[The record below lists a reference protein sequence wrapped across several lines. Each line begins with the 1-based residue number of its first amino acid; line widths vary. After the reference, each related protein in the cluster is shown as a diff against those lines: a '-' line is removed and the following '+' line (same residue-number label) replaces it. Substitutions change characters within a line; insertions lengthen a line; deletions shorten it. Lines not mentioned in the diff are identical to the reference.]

1 MAERDDTDRP
11 SPEALLEQVNREHRG
26 RLKIF
31 LGAAP
36 GVGKTYAMLRTAQ
49 YRRREGLDVVVGV
62 VETHGR
68 RETEAFVRG
77 LETIPRQKV
86 EYRGLH
92 FEEMDI
98 DAILRRRPKLV
109 LVDEL
114 AHTNVPGS
122 RHPKRHQDVTEI
134 LDAGIDVY
142 STLNIQHLESL
153 NDVIARIAGI
163 QVRETVP
170 DSVLQKADEI
180 EVIDLPPQELMQRLS
195 EGKVYIPDQAKRAM
209 ANFFSPGNLTALREL
224 ALRYAAERVDEQMLN
239 YMRAHAIP
247 GPWPTRERI
256 MVCIGPNTFAQRLVR
271 TAKRA
276 AERRQAP
283 WLVTY
288 VETSHHQ
295 TLSDETKDLVSQ
307 ALRLAEQ
314 LGAETAV
321 LTGEN
326 VAQEIL
332 TCARQRNVSQIIVG
346 KSHRSGWWRLFAE
359 SPTDALLTRGQ
370 TFDVLVITS
379 DEDKQGA
386 AKQPAA
392 AVTGRKAALPWKDYA
407 FALAMAAAAL
417 GAAFFGDVAL
427 QLSNL
432 ALIFMAA
439 VLAAGARGGLGP
451 SLLVSLISFLAYTF
465 FFKEP
470 RYTLQIV
477 NTQDIFEFAAF
488 LAAAVATGQYT
499 ASVRR
504 QVLAT
509 KHSARRTANLY
520 DFSRKIAGA
529 AVIDDVL
536 WAVVHHVASTIQ
548 GRALV
553 LMRKDTGLEIV
564 AGYPPED
571 QLDTVSAAAAN
582 WAWNHGKT
590 AGRGSGTLPG
600 AEWLF
605 LPLRTARGPVGV
617 MGVAMAGKDKLLSSE
632 QTRLLDALAGQAAVA
647 IERTTL
653 VSDIEQARLLTET
666 ERLRSAL
673 LSSISHDLRTPLV
686 AITGSVTS
694 LLSFWPTF
702 TAETREELLL
712 TIQDE
717 ADRLNRFVQNLLD
730 MTRLGSG
737 ALQPRLDWVD
747 IQDIIGSALE
757 RLKKQVITRPLD
769 IQIDPDLP
777 LLHLDFALIEQ
788 VLINILDNACKYS
801 PAGSRITI
809 RVHLEKRRMLVSVI
823 DQGPGIPE
831 GERDRVFDMFYRV
844 KTTGQQTTGT
854 GLGLAICRGI
864 VEAHGGTVA
873 AATAGSGHG
882 TEITVSLPVAEAPPL
897 PSHLDAPDGGD
908 PDEDDAQ
915 FPDAAGAESHAIEAL
930 VDDVTAA
937 GAGPPEDGDGGG
949 GRPHV

>member
-1 MAERDDTDRP
+1 MAERDASERP
-11 SPEALLEQVNREHRG
+11 SPEALLEEVNREHRG

-49 YRRREGLDVVVGV
+49 YRRREGLDIVVGV

-68 RETEAFVRG
+68 RETEQFVRG

-98 DAILRRRPKLV
+98 DSILRRRPKIV

-122 RHPKRHQDVTEI
+122 RHPKRHQDVSEI
-134 LDAGIDVY
+134 LEAGIDVY

-209 ANFFSPGNLTALREL
+209 NNFFTPGNLTALREL
-224 ALRYAAERVDEQMLN
+224 ALRYAAERVDEQMLS

-256 MVCIGPNTFAQRLVR
+256 MVCIGTDAVAFRLVR
-271 TAKRA
+271 TGKRA

-283 WLVTY
+283 WLVAY
-288 VETSHHQ
+288 VETSSHQ
-295 TLSDETKDLVSQ
+295 ALPDEVKDQISS

-314 LGAETAV
+314 LGAETTV
-321 LTGEN
+321 LTGED
-326 VAQEIL
+326 VIQEIL

-346 KSHRSGWWRLFAE
+346 KSHRPSWQRFIWD
-359 SPTDALLTRGQ
+359 SPTEGLLSRGQ

-379 DEDKQGA
+379 DEQSNTPKTTATTLKPTKD
-386 AKQPAA
+386 
-392 AVTGRKAALPWKDYA
+392 LPWRDYTWT
-407 FALAMAAAAL
+407 LAMAGAAL
-417 GAAFFGDVAL
+417 GAAFFGDAVL
-427 QLSNL
+427 HLSNL
-432 ALIFMAA
+432 ALVFMVA
-439 VLAAGARGGLGP
+439 VLVAGITGGLGP
-451 SLLVSLISFLAYTF
+451 SILVSLISFLAYTY

-470 RYTLQIV
+470 RYTLAV
-477 NTQDIFEFAAF
+477 YNWGDIFEFSAF
-488 LAAAVATGQYT
+488 LGAALVTGNYT
-499 ASVRR
+499 AAVRR

-509 KHSARRTANLY
+509 KHGARRTANLY

-529 AVIDDVL
+529 AVLDDVL

-553 LMRKDTGLEIV
+553 LMRKETGLEIV
-564 AGYPPED
+564 AGFPPED
-571 QLDTVSAAAAN
+571 QLDTVSNAAAQ

-590 AGRGSGTLPG
+590 AGRGSATLPG

-617 MGVAMAGKDKLLSSE
+617 LGVAMQGPDKLVSPE
-632 QTRLLDALAGQAAVA
+632 QNRLLDALAGQAAVA
-647 IERTTL
+647 IERTML
-653 VSDIEQARLLTET
+653 VSEIEQQRLLTET
-666 ERLRSAL
+666 ERLRAAL

-686 AITGSVTS
+686 AITGSVTT
-694 LLSFWPTF
+694 LLSPDVNIDTD
-702 TAETREELLL
+702 TRHELLQ
-712 TIQDE
+712 TILDE
-717 ADRLNRFVQNLLD
+717 AERLNRFVQNLLD

-747 IQDIIGSALE
+747 LLDIIGSALE
-757 RLKKQVITRPLD
+757 RLKKQIASRPLD
-769 IQIDPDLP
+769 LEIDEGELP
-777 LLHLDFALIEQ
+777 LLHLDFVLIEQ
-788 VLINILDNACKYS
+788 VLVNIIDNACKYS
-801 PAGSRITI
+801 PPGSRII
-809 RVHLEKRRMLVSVI
+809 LRAKREGKRVTVSVT
-823 DQGPGIPE
+823 DEGPGIVE
-831 GERDRVFDMFYRV
+831 NERERVFDMFYRV
-844 KTTGQQTTGT
+844 KSTGQQSMGT

-864 VEAHGGTVA
+864 VEAHGGTVSA
-873 AATAGSGHG
+873 SSGKLGRG
-882 TEITVSLPVAEAPPL
+882 TVISISLPVADAPPL
-897 PSHLDAPDGGD
+897 PAHLDEQDC
-908 PDEDDAQ
+908 DE
-915 FPDAAGAESHAIEAL
+915 SL
-930 VDDVTAA
+930 
-937 GAGPPEDGDGGG
+937 
-949 GRPHV
+949 

>member
-1 MAERDDTDRP
+1 MAERDDKDRDRP

-49 YRRREGLDVVVGV
+49 FRRREGVDIVAGV

-68 RETEAFVRG
+68 RETEAFLRG
-77 LETIPRQKV
+77 LETIPRQKI

-122 RHPKRHQDVTEI
+122 RHPKRHQDVTEL

-153 NDVIARIAGI
+153 NDVIIRIAGI

-180 EVIDLPPQELMQRLS
+180 EVIDLPPQELMQRMS
-195 EGKVYIPDQAKRAM
+195 EGKVYIPDQARRAM
-209 ANFFSPGNLTALREL
+209 QNFFSPGNLTALREL
-224 ALRYAAERVDEQMLN
+224 ALRYAAERVDEQMLS

-256 MVCIGPNTFAQRLVR
+256 MVCIGTDAVAFRLVR
-271 TAKRA
+271 TGKRA
-276 AERRQAP
+276 SERRQAP
-283 WLVTY
+283 WVVVY

-295 TLSDETKDLVSQ
+295 TLPDEVKDQISA

-321 LTGEN
+321 LSGED
-326 VAQEIL
+326 VIHEII
-332 TCARQRNVSQIIVG
+332 TAARQRNVSQIIVG
-346 KSHRSGWWRLFAE
+346 KSHRPTWARLFR
-359 SPTDALLTRGQ
+359 STVTDALLSRGQ

-379 DEDKQGA
+379 DESPTSPKSV
-386 AKQPAA
+386 AA
-392 AVTGRKAALPWKDYA
+392 AAARRAASVPWKDYL
-407 FALAMAAAAL
+407 FALEASAVAL
-417 GAAFFGDVAL
+417 GAAFLGDTVFGF
-427 QLSNL
+427 SNL

-439 VLAAGARGGLGP
+439 VLIAGIRGGIMP
-451 SLLVSLISFLAYTF
+451 SLVVSLFSFFSYTY

-470 RYTLQIV
+470 RYTLLIYNSQE
-477 NTQDIFEFAAF
+477 IFEFAAF
-488 LAAAVATGQYT
+488 LAAAVVTGNYT
-499 ASVRR
+499 AGVRR
-504 QVLAT
+504 REQAA
-509 KHSARRTANLY
+509 KQSARRTATLY

-529 AVIDDVL
+529 GVIDDVL
-536 WAVVHHVASTIQ
+536 WAVVHHVASTIE

-553 LMRKDTGLEIV
+553 LMRKDVGLEIV

-571 QLDTVSAAAAN
+571 QLDTVSGAAAN

-617 MGVAMAGKDKLLSSE
+617 LGVAMRGPDKLLSPE

-647 IERTTL
+647 IERTNL
-653 VSDIEQARLLTET
+653 VSDYEQQRVLAET
-666 ERLRSAL
+666 ERLRAAL

-694 LLSFWPTF
+694 LLSYWKTF
-702 TAETREELLL
+702 DDSTRQDLLQ
-712 TIQDE
+712 TVVDE
-717 ADRLNRFVQNLLD
+717 AERLNRFVQNLLD

-737 ALQPRLDWVD
+737 ALQPRLDWAE
-747 IQDIIGSALE
+747 IQDVIGAALE
-757 RLKKQVITRPLD
+757 RLKKHVSKRPLD
-769 IQIDPDLP
+769 LDIEPGLP
-777 LLHLDFALIEQ
+777 LLHLDFVLITQ
-788 VLINILDNACKYS
+788 VMINILDNACTYS
-801 PAGSRITI
+801 PAGSRIALRAHRDDR
-809 RVHLEKRRMLVSVI
+809 RVMVAVTDE
-823 DQGPGIPE
+823 GPGIPE
-831 GERDRVFDMFYRV
+831 DERERVFDMFYRV
-844 KTTGQQTTGT
+844 KTTGQQTMGT

-864 VEAHGGTVA
+864 VEAHGGTVSA
-873 AATAGSGHG
+873 HSGPSNRG
-882 TEITVSLPVAEAPPL
+882 TVITIGLPIADAPPL
-897 PSHLDAPDGGD
+897 PVHLDEPPAPDPAD
-908 PDEDDAQ
+908 
-915 FPDAAGAESHAIEAL
+915 L
-930 VDDVTAA
+930 LL
-937 GAGPPEDGDGGG
+937 PPEHSH
-949 GRPHV
+949 PVQK

>member
-1 MAERDDTDRP
+1 MAERDDVNRP

-68 RETEAFVRG
+68 RETEALVRG
-77 LETIPRQKV
+77 LEAIPRQKI

-92 FEEMDI
+92 FEEMDL

-122 RHPKRHQDVTEI
+122 RHPKRHQDVTEL
-134 LDAGIDVY
+134 LDVGIDVY

-209 ANFFSPGNLTALREL
+209 QNFFTPGNLTALREL
-224 ALRYAAERVDEQMLN
+224 ALRYAAERVDEQMLS

-256 MVCIGPNTFAQRLVR
+256 MVCIGTDAVAFRLVR
-271 TAKRA
+271 TGKRA

-283 WLVTY
+283 WLVVY
-288 VETSHHQ
+288 VETSRHQ
-295 TLSDETKDLVSQ
+295 VLPDEVKDQISA

-321 LTGEN
+321 LSGED
-326 VAQEIL
+326 VIQEIL
-332 TCARQRNVSQIIVG
+332 LCARQRNCSQIIVG
-346 KSHRSGWWRLFAE
+346 KSHRPRWLRLFRDTV
-359 SPTDALLTRGQ
+359 TDALLSRGK

-379 DEDKQGA
+379 DE
-386 AKQPAA
+386 QPAA
-392 AVTGRKAALPWKDYA
+392 TKVSQVFKRATGMAWRDYV
-407 FALAMAAAAL
+407 FALAVTTVVL
-417 GAAFFGDVAL
+417 GAAFVGDTVL

-432 ALIFMAA
+432 ALIFMVG
-439 VLAAGARGGLGP
+439 VLIAGIRGGLGP
-451 SLLVSLISFLAYTF
+451 SILVSLFSFAAYTYC
-465 FFKEP
+465 FKEP
-470 RYTLQIV
+470 RYTLLIY
-477 NTQDIFEFAAF
+477 NWRDIFEFSAF
-488 LAAAVATGQYT
+488 LGAAVVTGSYT

-504 QVLAT
+504 QVTST

-529 AVIDDVL
+529 AVLDDVL

-553 LMRKDTGLEIV
+553 LMRKEAGLEIV

-571 QLDTVSAAAAN
+571 QLDTVSTAAAN

-617 MGVAMAGKDKLLSSE
+617 LGVAMQGPDKLVSPDL
-632 QTRLLDALAGQAAVA
+632 TRLLDALAGQAAVA

-653 VSDIEQARLLTET
+653 VSDIEQQRLLTET
-666 ERLRSAL
+666 ERLRAAL

-686 AITGSVTS
+686 AITGSVTT
-694 LLSFWPTF
+694 LLSVGEGLD
-702 TAETREELLL
+702 AATRRELLQ

-717 ADRLNRFVQNLLD
+717 AERLNRFVQNLLD

-737 ALQPRLDWVD
+737 ALQPRFDWVD
-747 IQDIIGSALE
+747 IHDVVGSALG
-757 RLKKQVITRPLD
+757 RLKKQVATRPLD
-769 IQIDPDLP
+769 LQVDSALP
-777 LLHLDFALIEQ
+777 LLHLDFVLIEQ
-788 VLINILDNACKYS
+788 VVVNVLDNACKYS
-801 PAGSRITI
+801 PIGSRIAIKTY
-809 RVHLEKRRMLVSVI
+809 REGAWVVMAVTDE
-823 DQGPGIPE
+823 GPGIPE
-831 GERDRVFDMFYRV
+831 NERERVFDMFYRV
-844 KTTGQQTTGT
+844 KTTGQQTMGT

-864 VEAHGGTVA
+864 VEAHGGSVSARSGDDGRGTVITMSLPVGVVPPLPAHLGEPLALEAEEVLA
-873 AATAGSGHG
+873 AATR
-882 TEITVSLPVAEAPPL
+882 EKQPP
-897 PSHLDAPDGGD
+897 PEGDGLAAD
-908 PDEDDAQ
+908 PDWP
-915 FPDAAGAESHAIEAL
+915 PDEL
-930 VDDVTAA
+930 
-937 GAGPPEDGDGGG
+937 
-949 GRPHV
+949 

>member
-1 MAERDDTDRP
+1 
-11 SPEALLEQVNREHRG
+11 
-26 RLKIF
+26 
-31 LGAAP
+31 
-36 GVGKTYAMLRTAQ
+36 
-49 YRRREGLDVVVGV
+49 
-62 VETHGR
+62 
-68 RETEAFVRG
+68 
-77 LETIPRQKV
+77 
-86 EYRGLH
+86 
-92 FEEMDI
+92 
-98 DAILRRRPKLV
+98 
-109 LVDEL
+109 
-114 AHTNVPGS
+114 
-122 RHPKRHQDVTEI
+122 
-134 LDAGIDVY
+134 
-142 STLNIQHLESL
+142 TLNIQHLESL

-256 MVCIGPNTFAQRLVR
+256 MVCIGANAFAMRLVR

-288 VETSHHQ
+288 VETSHHL
-295 TLSDETKDLVSQ
+295 TLPDETKDLVSA

-332 TCARQRNVSQIIVG
+332 ACARQRNVSQIIVG
-346 KSHRSGWWRLFAE
+346 KSHRAGWMRLFSE

-379 DEDKQGA
+379 DEQSQGA
-386 AKQPAA
+386 AKPPGA
-392 AVTGRKAALPWKDYA
+392 AVAAKKAGTPPLKDYG
-407 FALAMAAAAL
+407 FALAMAVAAL
-417 GAAFFGDVAL
+417 GSAFFGDIVL

-439 VLAAGARGGLGP
+439 VLAAGVRGGLGP
-451 SLLVSLISFLAYTF
+451 SLLVSLISFLAYAY

-470 RYTLQIV
+470 RYTLQII
-477 NTQDIFEFAAF
+477 NSQDIFEFATF
-488 LAAAVATGQYT
+488 LAAAVVTGQYT

-504 QVLAT
+504 QVMAT

-536 WAVVHHVASTIQ
+536 WAVVHHVASAIQ

-590 AGRGSGTLPG
+590 AGRASGTLPG

-617 MGVAMAGKDKLLSSE
+617 LGVAMAGPDKLLSPE

-694 LLSFWPTF
+694 LLSYWPTF
-702 TAETREELLL
+702 APETREELLL

-717 ADRLNRFVQNLLD
+717 AERLNRFVQNLLD

-757 RLKKQVITRPLD
+757 RLKKQIMSRPLD
-769 IQIDPDLP
+769 IQIDSGLP

-788 VLINILDNACKYS
+788 VMINVLDNACKYS

-809 RVHLEKRRMLVSVI
+809 RVRVEGRRVLVSVI
-823 DQGPGIPE
+823 DQGPGIP
-831 GERDRVFDMFYRV
+831 GDERERVFDMFYRV
-844 KTTGQQTTGT
+844 KTTGQQTMGT

-864 VEAHGGTVA
+864 VEAHGGTV
-873 AATAGSGHG
+873 TASTNEQGHG
-882 TEITVSLPVAEAPPL
+882 TEITVGLPVAEAPPL
-897 PSHLDAPDGGD
+897 PSHLDEPTAG
-908 PDEDDAQ
+908 DDADGQ
-915 FPDAAGAESHAIEAL
+915 FPDDAGAESHAIEAL
-930 VDDVTAA
+930 VDDVQRA
-937 GAGPPEDGDGGG
+937 GADPPPADDGEAGH
-949 GRPHV
+949 PHL

>member
-1 MAERDDTDRP
+1 MAEREDTDRP

-36 GVGKTYAMLRTAQ
+36 GVGKTYAMLRNAQ
-49 YRRREGLDVVVGV
+49 NRRREGLDVVVGV

-77 LETIPRQKV
+77 LETIARQKV

-180 EVIDLPPQELMQRLS
+180 EVVDLPPQELMQRLS

-224 ALRYAAERVDEQMLN
+224 ALRYAAERVDEQMLT

-256 MVCIGPNTFAQRLVR
+256 MVCIGANAFAMRLVR

-283 WLVTY
+283 WLVAY

-295 TLSDETKDLVSQ
+295 TLPDEAKDQVSA

-321 LTGEN
+321 LSGEN
-326 VAQEIL
+326 VTQEIL
-332 TCARQRNVSQIIVG
+332 TCARQKNVSQIIVG
-346 KSHRSGWWRLFAE
+346 KSHRSGWWRLFSE
-359 SPTDALLTRGQ
+359 SPTDALLSKGQ

-379 DEDKQGA
+379 DEQSGG

-392 AVTGRKAALPWKDYA
+392 TVKRAVALPWKDYT
-407 FALAMAAAAL
+407 FALAMATAAL
-417 GAAFFGDVAL
+417 GAAFFGDIAL

-451 SLLVSLISFLAYTF
+451 SLLVSLISFVAYAY

-488 LAAAVATGQYT
+488 LAAAVVTGQYT
-499 ASVRR
+499 ATVRR
-504 QVLAT
+504 QVQAT

-694 LLSFWPTF
+694 LLSYWPTF
-702 TAETREELLL
+702 GSETREELLL

-717 ADRLNRFVQNLLD
+717 AERLNRFVQNLLD

-747 IQDIIGSALE
+747 VQDIIGSALE
-757 RLKKQVITRPLD
+757 RLKKQIVTRPLD
-769 IQIDPDLP
+769 IQIDAGLP

-788 VLINILDNACKYS
+788 VMINILDNACKYS

-809 RVHLEKRRMLVSVI
+809 RARLEGRRLLVSVT

-831 GERDRVFDMFYRV
+831 DERDRVFDMFYRV
-844 KTTGQQTTGT
+844 KTTGQQTVGT

-873 AATAGSGHG
+873 ASTGGLGHG
-882 TEITVSLPVAEAPPL
+882 TEITVGLPVSEAPPL
-897 PSHLDAPDGGD
+897 PSHLDEDGES
-908 PDEDDAQ
+908 EDAAAQ
-915 FPDAAGAESHAIEAL
+915 FPDAAGVESHAIEAL
-930 VDDVTAA
+930 VDDVLMA
-937 GAGPPEDGDGGG
+937 GAGHPIS
-949 GRPHV
+949 

>member
-1 MAERDDTDRP
+1 MVERDDKNRP

-49 YRRREGLDVVVGV
+49 FRRREGLDIVSGV

-68 RETEAFVRG
+68 RETEAFLRG
-77 LETIPRQKV
+77 LESIPRQKV
-86 EYRGLH
+86 QYRGLD

-98 DAILRRRPKLV
+98 DAILRRRPKIV

-122 RHPKRHQDVTEI
+122 RHPKRHQDVTEL

-195 EGKVYIPDQAKRAM
+195 EGKVYIPDQARRAM
-209 ANFFSPGNLTALREL
+209 QNFFSPGNLTALREL
-224 ALRYAAERVDEQMLN
+224 ALRYAAERVDEQMLS

-256 MVCIGPNTFAQRLVR
+256 MVCIGTDAVAFRLVR
-271 TAKRA
+271 TGKRA

-283 WLVTY
+283 WVVVY
-288 VETSHHQ
+288 VETSRHQ
-295 TLSDETKDLVSQ
+295 TLPDEVKDQISA

-321 LTGEN
+321 LTGED
-326 VAQEIL
+326 VIQEIL
-332 TCARQRNVSQIIVG
+332 ACARQRNVSQIVVG
-346 KSHRSGWWRLFAE
+346 KSHRPAWMRLFNATV
-359 SPTDALLTRGQ
+359 TDALLSRGQ

-379 DEDKQGA
+379 DET
-386 AKQPAA
+386 PAA
-392 AVTGRKAALPWKDYA
+392 PKSGEAPASTPRRAPLVPWKDYG
-407 FALAMAAAAL
+407 FALAAGVAAL
-417 GAAFFGDVAL
+417 GAAFVADIVFE
-427 QLSNL
+427 LSNQ
-432 ALIFMAA
+432 ALIFVAA
-439 VLAAGARGGLGP
+439 VLVTGIRGGLGP
-451 SLLVSLISFLAYTF
+451 SLLVSLISFVAYTY

-470 RYTLQIV
+470 RYTLLIYNPQEF
-477 NTQDIFEFAAF
+477 FEFAAF
-488 LAAAVATGQYT
+488 LAAAVATGHYT
-499 ASVRR
+499 AGVRR
-504 QVLAT
+504 REQAT
-509 KHSARRTANLY
+509 KQAARRTATLY

-529 AVIDDVL
+529 GVIDDVL

-553 LMRKDTGLEIV
+553 LMRKEAGMEIV

-617 MGVAMAGKDKLLSSE
+617 LGVAMEGPDKLLSPE

-647 IERTTL
+647 IERTNL
-653 VSDIEQARLLTET
+653 VSDYEHQRVLAET
-666 ERLRSAL
+666 ERLRAAL

-694 LLSFWPTF
+694 LLCYWRTF
-702 TAETREELLL
+702 DDDTRKELLQ

-717 ADRLNRFVQNLLD
+717 AERLNRFVQNLLD

-737 ALQPRLDWVD
+737 ALQPRRDWVE
-747 IQDIIGSALE
+747 INDIIGAALE
-757 RLKKQVITRPLD
+757 RLKKHLLTRPLELT
-769 IQIDPDLP
+769 IEPKLP
-777 LLHLDFALIEQ
+777 LLHLDF
-788 VLINILDNACKYS
+788 VLITQVMINIIDNACKYS
-801 PAGSRITI
+801 PPGSRIAITARREGD
-809 RVHLEKRRMLVSVI
+809 RVTVSTR
-823 DQGPGIPE
+823 DEGPGIPE
-831 GERDRVFDMFYRV
+831 DERERVFDMFYRV
-844 KTTGQQTTGT
+844 KTTGQQTIGT

-864 VEAHGGTVA
+864 VEAHGGTVSA
-873 AATAGSGHG
+873 SSAEGGRG
-882 TEITVSLPVAEAPPL
+882 TVITIGLPVGVAPAL
-897 PSHLDAPDGGD
+897 PVHLD
-908 PDEDDAQ
+908 
-915 FPDAAGAESHAIEAL
+915 EA
-930 VDDVTAA
+930 
-937 GAGPPEDGDGGG
+937 GDG
-949 GRPHV
+949 PIS